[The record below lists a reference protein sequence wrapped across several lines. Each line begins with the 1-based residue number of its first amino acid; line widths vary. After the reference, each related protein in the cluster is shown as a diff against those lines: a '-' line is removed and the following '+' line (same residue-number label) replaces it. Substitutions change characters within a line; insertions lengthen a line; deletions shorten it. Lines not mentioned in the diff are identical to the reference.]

1 MSDNNYDVL
10 VPESAAKWFG
20 IVAGLLLP
28 VFFGAVGAQ
37 LYGTSGGSS
46 SVQVY
51 PLPEE

>member
-1 MSDNNYDVL
+1 MSDDNYDVI

-20 IVAGLLLP
+20 IVAGLLVP
-28 VFFGAVGAQ
+28 IFFGVVGAQ
-37 LYGTSGGSS
+37 LYGGSGSGS